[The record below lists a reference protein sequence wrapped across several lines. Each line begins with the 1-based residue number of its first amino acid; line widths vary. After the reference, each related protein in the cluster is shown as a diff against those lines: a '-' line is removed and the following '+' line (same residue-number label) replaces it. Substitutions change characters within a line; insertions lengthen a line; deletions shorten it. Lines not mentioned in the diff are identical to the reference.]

1 MEQMKR
7 WLIAL
12 LCCCSQLMSKMGASV
27 LIKPQTRNRNSYKTR
42 QTVLGLLWL
51 LLLLQPSNRSTIKVL
66 QVQVCCGLVGD
77 FPQRFPPTHFLGKQT
92 ARAYPNGAHRCFA
105 VNSRCFAVMNQHN
118 CSLDRRCNAAS
129 RSRFLELQFCPTTN
143 TYAFCFKTEMHMT
156 QDKMQATCQSKVHL
170 HFYKNLNNF

>member
-1 MEQMKR
+1 MCGWHCECFGVWFFLLSSVCCMMEQMKR

-42 QTVLGLLWL
+42 QTVLGLIWL

-77 FPQRFPPTHFLGKQT
+77 FPQRFPPNTFSWQT
-92 ARAYPNGAHRCFA
+92 DSTCLSKWSASVFC
-105 VNSRCFAVMNQHN
+105 CELKML
-118 CSLDRRCNAAS
+118 CSDES
-129 RSRFLELQFCPTTN
+129 
-143 TYAFCFKTEMHMT
+143 T
-156 QDKMQATCQSKVHL
+156 QLLTGQKMQCGISIPFPWVAVLPHNKHL
-170 HFYKNLNNF
+170 RLLF